1 MQSINQKF
9 DSPELTD
16 QENRKLNDIFSDDN
30 QLLKEELD
38 VDISYWKWILIDEHV
53 NLLNNS
59 SY

>member
-1 MQSINQKF
+1 VQSINQKF

-38 VDISYWKWILIDEHV
+38 VDISYWK
-53 NLLNNS
+53 
-59 SY
+59 